1 LKILVINTKF
11 LGDLILSTPGLRSLR
26 KKYPD
31 AEITLLVRKGYEEA
45 MRNNPH
51 INRII
56 PFDFGVKGKSPAGR
70 ISAEIKFLNQI
81 RKEQFDAVISLHPGD
96 RIAFL
101 SRVSNA
107 KIRIA
112 PRKQPFSFLFNLLVN
127 VEEDTISYLDYYNKL
142 ISAFI
147 NEEVE
152 GKTEFFITE
161 KDKNWG
167 GDFLGEAGI
176 NSSDLLIG
184 IHPGA
189 SEPTK
194 IWPAENFSGLI
205 GRLQSVDKIKIL
217 LVGGPKENEIVER
230 IAGSVDAKNLRI
242 YNSDDINRTAALM
255 ERTRLFIA
263 NDTATRHLAVALK
276 IPVIALMPD
285 DNQKCWNFYKE
296 NDNHF
301 VISGRRAF
309 PAHGS
314 PYLAGI
320 TEEVVFGKVLEIL
333 KK

>member
-26 KKYPD
+26 KKNPD
-31 AEITLLVRKGYEEA
+31 AEITLLVRKGYEDA
-45 MRNNPH
+45 VRNNPH

-70 ISAEIKFLNQI
+70 ISAELKFLNLI
-81 RKEQFDAVISLHPGD
+81 RKERFDAVISLHPGD

-101 SRVSNA
+101 ARFSQA
-107 KIRIA
+107 EIRIA
-112 PRKQPFSFLFNLLVN
+112 PRKQPFNFLFNRLVN

-161 KDKNWG
+161 NDKNWG
-167 GDFLGEAGI
+167 VDFLGKAGI
-176 NSSDLLIG
+176 DSSDLIIG

-205 GRLQSVDKIKIL
+205 GRLRSVEKIKIL
-217 LVGGPKENEIVER
+217 LVGGPKENELLEK
-230 IAGSVDAKNLRI
+230 IAGSAGGKNLII
-242 YNSDDINRTAALM
+242 YKSDDINRTAALM
-255 ERTRLFIA
+255 ARTRLLIA

-285 DNQKCWNFYKE
+285 DNLKCWNFYE
-296 NDNHF
+296 VNDNHF

-309 PAHGS
+309 PPGGP
-314 PYLAGI
+314 PYLDGI
-320 TEEVVFGKVLEIL
+320 TVEEVFGKVLELL